1 MTAQKAKGS
10 GLEWFV
16 RRGKAVRGPLS
27 STRVRHFVIEGKL
40 ELDDEVSLDRQD
52 WRRIGSVPEVVPL
65 QMRAHDP
72 ALDAVD
78 IDDGGGGKAWRTILV
93 AVLVI
98 GVFTAAVYFVG
109 AGEEDDRIDCAAE
122 PKMNA
127 VFDGC
132 RLTAVDW
139 RSASLQGARLANAV
153 LADALLTEA
162 DLAAADLRYVDVSG
176 ADLSYAVLAKAVL
189 KGANMRL
196 ADLTNADLREADL
209 SFADLSRARIGGARF
224 DGALLEGA
232 IWIDG
237 RRCEGGDCP
246 R

>member
-1 MTAQKAKGS
+1 MADHKTKGS
-10 GLEWFV
+10 GLNWFI
-16 RRGKAVRGPLS
+16 RRGSAVRGPVS

-40 ELDDEVSLDRQD
+40 GLDDEVSLDRKE
-52 WRRIGSVPEVVPL
+52 WRRIGTVPEVVPL

-78 IDDGGGGKAWRTILV
+78 VDDGAGGKAWITMLV
-93 AVLVI
+93 AGLVI
-98 GVFTAAVYFVG
+98 GAFTAAVYFAGSGDDAAAVDCG
-109 AGEEDDRIDCAAE
+109 APPE
-122 PKMNA
+122 PAA

-139 RSASLQGARLANAV
+139 RSASLRGARLANAS

-162 DLAAADLRYVDVSG
+162 DLSEADLRYVDLSG

-189 KGANMRL
+189 KGANLRL
-196 ADLTNADLREADL
+196 ADLTNADLRGADL

-224 DGALLEGA
+224 EGALLEGA
-232 IWIDG
+232 VWVDG
-237 RRCEGGDCP
+237 RRCDPGGCP